1 MSELNDK
8 ERIDAIQNA
17 FIEKLN
23 QVLDFIPGYRGYR
36 RGVENAVGMV
46 QGKPSNYSAADYA
59 RDLGY
64 SMVPFY
70 GAYDNYINDQP
81 QDWKTNALEATLMF
95 APIRGYKFGEP
106 VKGPRRAV
114 AVDEAGK
121 PNLDDLMEWGKAKH
135 EQYYPLQN
143 SALRR
148 DRARQNIEDYDEIIN
163 GITETINNKR
173 KQINGY
179 KRIINGTD
187 ELPQIKEEL
196 ARDIPKLEDEITQ
209 AIERRNNIDNERM
222 RLIMDR
228 VDGEPFNY
236 TKAMEELGGP
246 WTDLGNPYRADLYLK
261 KKLTNEYGEGP
272 AEQYYNALRYRRF
285 DNDLDLDSKHPF
297 SYSWESL
304 KE

>member
-8 ERIDAIQNA
+8 ERIDAVQNA

-36 RGVENAVGMV
+36 KGVENAVGMA
-46 QGKPSNYSAADYA
+46 QGKPNRYSVGEYI

-64 SMVPFY
+64 SVVPFY
-70 GAYDNYINDQP
+70 GAYDNAISDRP
-81 QDWKTNALEATLMF
+81 QDWKMNALEATLMF
-95 APIRGYKFGEP
+95 APIRGYKWGEP
-106 VKGPRRAV
+106 VKGPRRTV
-114 AVDEAGK
+114 AVDDAGK
-121 PNLDDLMEWGKAKH
+121 PDLDDLMEWGKAKH

-143 SALRR
+143 SALSR
-148 DRARQNIEDYDEIIN
+148 DRARQNIEDYDKIIN
-163 GITETINNKR
+163 GITETIDRKR

-179 KRIINGTD
+179 KRIINETD

-209 AIERRNNIDNERM
+209 AIERRNNLDNERM

-246 WTDLGNPYRADLYLK
+246 WTDRGNPYRADLYLK
-261 KKLTNEYGEGP
+261 KKLTNEYGEVP
-272 AEQYYNALRYRRF
+272 AEQYYNALYERQ
-285 DNDLDLDSKHPF
+285 LDAEPDFVSKRPF
-297 SYSWESL
+297 YHSWESL